1 MIEVNA
7 LLSLRG
13 GRATISLERKERGDS
28 SFFLGTGKV
37 FVLAWMNAYL
47 GTSGAKALRVRARS
61 VLTFFGFL
69 REEVAKDKISD
80 TCVWDFS
87 FATVVGHLRH
97 KNLVQLRRVMLWGI
111 RKPGFPIPFH
121 SLVISGPCPGKK
133 SRTQRSPR

>member
-1 MIEVNA
+1 MPYF
-7 LLSLRG
+7 L
-13 GRATISLERKERGDS
+13 
-28 SFFLGTGKV
+28 LGTKGYYQPGKKRKRRFVLFLRHRKV
-37 FVLAWMNAYL
+37 FVLVWMNAYL
-47 GTSGAKALRVRARS
+47 GTSGAKALRVRAKS
-61 VLTFFGFL
+61 VLTFFGFM

-121 SLVISGPCPGKK
+121 SLVISGPCPVKK